1 VVTWGGYP
9 CNHPH
14 HQLQQDLPRTASS
27 GVGCRIPNLRRR
39 VGMARKR
46 RRTGHSRTPK
56 AQLRGWSPLLRLCD
70 SARLSPTPPLV
81 QVPPPQRPP
90 LHPRVSSTPKPLR
103 SPCSARR
110 RCTPSYRGPRAGSS
124 AAAGPPRPRRR
135 TCKSPAPRP
144 APQPRFVSLSLL
156 CFSGVCS
163 SPPRCVSSAIGVGCS
178 EDRRGLGAGGM
189 IT

>member
-1 VVTWGGYP
+1 VGWLHGVVTRVTTPITSSSRICPARQAAAWAAESPTCVGAWEWREKGGEQVT
-9 CNHPH
+9 HAH
-14 HQLQQDLPRTASS
+14 
-27 GVGCRIPNLRRR
+27 
-39 VGMARKR
+39 RKR
-46 RRTGHSRTPK
+46 SCEAG
-56 AQLRGWSPLLRLCD
+56 LRCYV

-90 LHPRVSSTPKPLR
+90 LHPSLFDSKPFR

-110 RCTPSYRGPRAGSS
+110 RCTPSCRGPRAGSS

>member
-1 VVTWGGYP
+1 MVTRVTTPITSSSRICPARQAAAWAAESPTQPASARGNGEKKAA
-9 CNHPH
+9 NRSLTHTESAAAR
-14 HQLQQDLPRTASS
+14 LVSAVTSLPAS
-27 GVGCRIPNLRRR
+27 P
-39 VGMARKR
+39 
-46 RRTGHSRTPK
+46 P
-56 AQLRGWSPLLRLCD
+56 PLLW
-70 SARLSPTPPLV
+70 SKSPH
-81 QVPPPQRPP
+81 RSG
-90 LHPRVSSTPKPLR
+90 HHSIRVSSTPSR
-103 SPCSARR
+103 SAPPCSARR